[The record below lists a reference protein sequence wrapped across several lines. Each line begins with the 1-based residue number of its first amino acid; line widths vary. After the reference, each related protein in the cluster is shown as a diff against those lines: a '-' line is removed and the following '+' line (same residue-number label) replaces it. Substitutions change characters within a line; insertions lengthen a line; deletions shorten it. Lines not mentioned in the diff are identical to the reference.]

1 MQLDAP
7 IVAVTVHPRRAR
19 ITRRGRVTVPAGT
32 SEVVVADLPLS
43 VLEDSVRVTGR
54 SSGDT
59 RVIGVDLVYRDLA
72 VAPDEQVRAAEGAV
86 RAAERALAVVE
97 GADAGD
103 AARET
108 LLHRLASRSGD
119 RLAAALADGTAE
131 PGRVA
136 EVASTV
142 AAQLVEV
149 AASRRGNAERRA
161 DAERELDA
169 ARAELARLTAT
180 GRTRREATIGIE
192 AGAETDV
199 ELDLVYVT
207 DGAGWSP
214 AYDAR
219 LDDAGKVTLTWYG
232 MVAQG
237 TGESWPP
244 CELTLSTARPAVSS
258 TVPELD
264 PWWVDVHRPVPLPAA
279 AARQAGAGYDHGYGA
294 VALRAAAPG
303 GAAEKT
309 QPGIPVAAFEATAVA
324 GSAETAVSA
333 SWRLPRPV
341 AVPSDNTP
349 HRTTI
354 TTLAFDAE
362 LDHVVAPALSND
374 AHLRATI
381 TNTSEQVLLA
391 GPVSA
396 FLADS
401 FVGTTAIGQT
411 APGAEIELA
420 LGVDPQVVVERKL
433 AERTTRR
440 ARFTSTRG
448 AAERWTTT
456 VANRRATATTVSVR
470 DRLPVARH
478 ADVSVVD
485 VVITPEPAERDELGR
500 FTWEVA
506 LEPQATWT
514 GELRYAVEHP
524 KDAPLTGWT

>member
-7 IVAVTVHPRRAR
+7 IVAVTVHPQRAR
-19 ITRRGRVTVPAGT
+19 VTRRGRVTVPAGT

-43 VLEDSVRVTGR
+43 VVEESVRVTGR
-54 SSGDT
+54 SAGDT

-86 RAAERALAVVE
+86 RAAEREVAVVD
-97 GADAGD
+97 GADSGD
-103 AARET
+103 AARAT
-108 LLHRLASRSGD
+108 LLNRLASRSGD

-149 AASRRGNAERRA
+149 AASRRGNAERRV
-161 DAERELDA
+161 DALRELEA
-169 ARAELARLTAT
+169 ARAELSRLTAS
-180 GRTRREATIGIE
+180 GRTRRQATIGIE
-192 AGAETDV
+192 AAQETEL
-199 ELDLVYVT
+199 ELDLIYVA

-219 LDDAGKVTLTWYG
+219 LDDTGKVTLTWYG

-237 TGESWPP
+237 TGESWPA

-264 PWWVDVHRPVPLPAA
+264 PWWVDVHRPIPMPAP
-279 AARQAGAGYDHGYGA
+279 ARQMAGYGEAFDGM
-294 VALRAAAPG
+294 VLRAAAPA

-309 QPGIPVAAFEATAVA
+309 NPGIPVAAFEATAV
-324 GSAETAVSA
+324 SSTIETAVSA

-341 AVPSDNTP
+341 AVPSDSTP

-354 TTLAFDAE
+354 TTLTFDAE

-401 FVGTTAIGQT
+401 YVGTTAIEQT

-456 VANRRATATTVSVR
+456 VANRRATATKVSVR
-470 DRLPVARH
+470 DRLPVSRH
-478 ADVSVVD
+478 SDVSVVD
-485 VVITPEPAERDELGR
+485 VVITPEPAERDDLGR
-500 FTWEVA
+500 FTWQAA

-514 GELRYAVEHP
+514 GEVRYAVEHP
-524 KDAPLTGWT
+524 KDTPLTGWS